1 MLPQGAHF
9 FQDSTA
15 GEDCYEDSYMAYE
28 DCFRATHWSSLNC
41 CQDHRGLQPGTN
53 GTNIDELAQ
62 NTQIMATKLNKLQK
76 TVDGM
81 AVAFG
86 YEIEEDA

>member
-1 MLPQGAHF
+1 MQTYVNS
-9 FQDSTA
+9 Q
-15 GEDCYEDSYMAYE
+15 
-28 DCFRATHWSSLNC
+28 NC
-41 CQDHRGLQPGTN
+41 CQNHRGLQP

-62 NTQIMATKLNKLQK
+62 NMQIMATQLNKLQK

-81 AVAFG
+81 ARAFG